1 MNNLECINRDEFS
14 NKLATIILESPS
26 RSFQFIGKS
35 GVGKEYVLGRVENQ
49 LKKRCDIYRIVSD
62 SLMKKNQ
69 RISPHSFNIAFS
81 ISNFIGLSLTP
92 VKNETLKINY
102 IISNLK
108 ALTLKKIVVISALD
122 YDILPTESRE
132 FIDILLY
139 NKKFIEEKIKRKI
152 TVIVTSNSDYFNEK
166 YGVENISFKDYGKID
181 VRDYLINICGYTDSC
196 ITGEKLNQIY
206 KLCGTNFDLINN
218 YSNFI
223 LNSDETNNTIKSI
236 VDTKLNYYIK
246 TGCKYSISKEELK
259 SIIYASSMSIHMLTP
274 EMISYINSISQES
287 VKKGFECAIDEN
299 FLEEDHSLPLRQT
312 NNFLFISETEKNY
325 IYQQAEA
332 NYLKRISSYYIYL
345 SNIVEDEYFER
356 SQYLTRYYGSI
367 NKNVFTLII
376 LALSKSFLFNDQ
388 LSKNKISS
396 FFYENNSENKYRQL
410 FDKIK
415 EAYQEH
421 HNNNYINSN
430 ILIADIDYSDVNTVL
445 AAELR
450 RLEFK
455 NGFLSKTM
463 TPQKL
468 YDLSQELQTHLEKK
482 LVLTTEFLSENK
494 DEKILSLR
502 IIFDIAPFILD
513 TQNNRESFGKLYDN
527 SLILANYINN
537 HFINKNFAEYI
548 INVFNRKAF
557 LFASPA
563 SASLYYEQAVAYF
576 KDNKIWHEYIIA
588 LASKAGNEI
597 ALHKYSK
604 AINSC
609 KEAIRKME
617 ECLIDIPQ
625 KEKIFNNMYIAK
637 FLLYET
643 RDVTNQDLQEKALDI
658 ITNLE
663 SLLSTTV
670 CGTNHVILT
679 NIASL
684 CLYAGKENKYNQIKE
699 CLESS
704 LQCQDVS
711 NVADVKINDFYRYHF
726 AWYEFY
732 ANLQHANWRK
742 CTQITNSLNKF
753 YPSIFHNYEKMDLRV
768 EAAQSLVKSKTIPD
782 IKDYGINMLQYAPSD
797 RKRHTSRGLPL
808 SDLQYTS
815 WE

>member
-14 NKLATIILESPS
+14 DKLATIILESPS
-26 RSFQFIGKS
+26 RSFQFIGKN
-35 GVGKEYVLGRVENQ
+35 GVGKEYVLSKVEYQ

-69 RISPHSFNIAFS
+69 RISTHSFNVAFTL
-81 ISNFIGLSLTP
+81 SNFIGLSLSP

-108 ALTLKKIVVISALD
+108 ALTLKKIVIISALD

-132 FIDILLY
+132 FINLLLY

-152 TVIVTSNSDYFNEK
+152 TVIITSNSDYFNEN
-166 YGVENISFKDYGKID
+166 YGVENIVFKDYEEID
-181 VRDYLINICGYTDSC
+181 VRDYLINICGYTSFQ
-196 ITGEKLNQIY
+196 ITDEKLNQIY
-206 KLCGTNFDLINN
+206 KLCRTNFDLIKN
-218 YSNFI
+218 YSNLI
-223 LNSDETNNTIKSI
+223 LNSDETNNTIESI

-246 TGCKYSISKEELK
+246 TGCKYSISKEELR

-274 EMISYINSISQES
+274 DMISYINSISQES
-287 VKKGFECAIDEN
+287 AEKGFECAIDEN
-299 FLEEDHSLPLRQT
+299 FLEEDHTLQLRQT
-312 NNFLFISETEKNY
+312 NNFIFISEDEKKY
-325 IYQQAEA
+325 IFQQAEPS
-332 NYLKRISSYYIYL
+332 YLKKISSYYIYL
-345 SNIVEDEYFER
+345 SNIAEDEYFER
-356 SQYLTRYYGSI
+356 SQYLTRYYGTI
-367 NKNVFTLII
+367 NKNVFALII
-376 LALSKSFLFNDQ
+376 LSLSKSFLFSDQ
-388 LSKNKISS
+388 LSQNKIIS
-396 FFYENNSENKYRQL
+396 FFYENNRENKYEQL
-410 FDKIK
+410 FDKIIM
-415 EAYQEH
+415 AYREH
-421 HNNNYINSN
+421 HKNNYINSN
-430 ILIADIDYSDVNTVL
+430 MFIAEIDYSDVNPVL

-455 NGFLSKTM
+455 NGFLSKAI

-468 YDLSQELQTHLEKK
+468 YSLSQELQTHLEQK
-482 LVLTTEFLSENK
+482 LVLTTEFLSESK

-502 IIFDIAPFILD
+502 IIFDLAPFILD
-513 TQNNRESFGKLYDN
+513 TQNDKESFCKLYVD
-527 SLILANYINN
+527 SLVLVKYIYN
-537 HFINKNFAEYI
+537 HFVNKNFAEYI

-557 LFASPA
+557 LFAPPA
-563 SASLYYEQAVAYF
+563 NAAVYYEQAVAYF
-576 KDNKIWHEYIIA
+576 KDNKIWHEYVIA

-597 ALHKYSK
+597 ALHKYSN
-604 AINSC
+604 AINNC
-609 KEAIRKME
+609 KTAIEKME
-617 ECLIDIPQ
+617 DCLIDIPQ
-625 KEKIFNNMYIAK
+625 KEKIFNNMYIAE
-637 FLLYET
+637 FLFYET
-643 RDVTNQDLQEKALDI
+643 QDVTKQDLQEKAI
-658 ITNLE
+658 NTITNLGG
-663 SLLSTTV
+663 LLSTTA

-684 CLYAGKENKYNQIKE
+684 YLYAGKENKYNQTKE
-699 CLESS
+699 RLESS

-732 ANLQHANWRK
+732 VNLQHSNWRK
-742 CTQITNSLNKF
+742 CTQIINTLNKF

-768 EAAQSLVKSKTIPD
+768 EAAQSLVKRKTIPD